1 MSGFLSGTTA
11 PARTS
16 SARSPRSPRS
26 LRRLCVGG
34 LALATALLVAPAATD
49 GPATA
54 RAAEPAATPV
64 AARALD
70 TAQTTPATS
79 FRVGNFNVLGADHT
93 APGGKRKGWES
104 GVVRMDRVVGL
115 LQENLLDVVGFQE
128 FQPPQALRFQELM
141 GTSWQTYPGIDNPAG
156 PSVNSIGWRTDV
168 WTLLE
173 ARTIPIPYFDG
184 VPSRMP
190 AVLLQ
195 NIDTGR
201 RVWFF
206 NTHNPADTRGPAQA
220 WRNTGFAMEVALAN
234 ELRAAYPDAPFI
246 SLGDKNERGS
256 DYYCAVAPGA
266 DMWSASGGYVDGS
279 TCQPPSGGAIDWIM
293 GTKDVFFNS
302 YTRVWNDYVSR
313 TSDHPLY
320 YANAVVPASAPVGV
334 DHVVVVAVPGLTS
347 NAVRGTS
354 APGEASRMATN
365 GASTTNAR
373 TATENTGPDAN
384 LMSLLSGRRVF
395 PKAGGHGVGAT
406 KKLPSTV
413 HDSAG
418 QYVSSVFDLAHNNSA
433 RTMFAS
439 SRQETGLVL
448 RSWNRKTGGKD
459 PYGVDD
465 GPAKIDRFKIMR
477 DDSRSVGW
485 WRDTIARKPAQL
497 SVIELSGVLDAG
509 LDGGFRGKD
518 YEKAVRKAF
527 QRVASI
533 RRSIAKSP
541 TMGGTTLLVVTGT
554 GGAQKAR
561 GSSRTWAQSYRV
573 PMWVTGPG
581 VPAGSD
587 LYGLNPSAT
596 SPGKQ
601 QVGYSGAQPIRV
613 GDLTNL
619 VTRALGVPPVPGS
632 TMNTEQR
639 FQAFDPLLVPGS

>member
-1 MSGFLSGTTA
+1 MPGT
-11 PARTS
+11 PAS
-16 SARSPRSPRS
+16 SRPSS
-26 LRRLCVGG
+26 LRRLCAVG
-34 LALATALLVAPAATD
+34 LTLATALLVAPAAPD
-49 GPATA
+49 GGLAPAS
-54 RAAEPAATPV
+54 AAEPAATPV
-64 AARALD
+64 AAR
-70 TAQTTPATS
+70 TMEVPQTTPATG

-93 APGGKRKGWES
+93 APGGNRKGWEP
-104 GVVRMDRVVGL
+104 GTVRMDRVVSL
-115 LQENLLDVVGFQE
+115 LGQNTLDVVGFQE
-128 FQPPQALRFQELM
+128 FQPPQAARFAELM
-141 GTSWQTYPGIDNPAG
+141 GTSWQTYPGLDNPAG

-173 ARTIPIPYFDG
+173 ARTLPIPYFDG

-195 NIDTGR
+195 NVATGR

-206 NTHNPADTRGPAQA
+206 NTHNPADVRGPAQA
-220 WRNTGFAMEVALAN
+220 YRDAGFAMEVALAN

-256 DYYCAVAPGA
+256 YYCKVAPGA

-279 TCQPPSGGAIDWIM
+279 TCSAPGGGAIDWIM

-302 YTRVWNDYVSR
+302 YTRVWNDFVSK

-320 YANAVVPASAPVGV
+320 TANVVVPASAPVGV

-347 NAVRGTS
+347 AVAGGSS
-354 APGEASRMATN
+354 APGEATRMVAN
-365 GASTTNAR
+365 GASTMNAR
-373 TATENTGPDAN
+373 TVTENTQADAN

-395 PKAGGHGVGAT
+395 PKRGGHGVGSE

-418 QYVSSVFDLAHNNSA
+418 QYVSSLFDLAHNNSG

-439 SRQETGLVL
+439 SRQENQLVL
-448 RSWNRKTGGKD
+448 RSWNRKSGGKD

-465 GPAKIDRFKIMR
+465 GTAKIDRFKIMR
-477 DDSRSVGW
+477 DDSKSVGW
-485 WRDTIARKPAQL
+485 WRETIERKPAEL
-497 SVIELSGVLDAG
+497 SVIELSGVLKAG
-509 LDGGFRGKD
+509 EDDGFKGPA
-518 YEKAVRKAF
+518 YQKAVRKAF
-527 QRVASI
+527 QKVAGI

-541 TMGGTTLLVVTGT
+541 EMNGTTLLIVTGT
-554 GGAQKAR
+554 GGAQKSR
-561 GSSRTWAQSYRV
+561 GSSRTWAKSYKV

-587 LYGLNPSAT
+587 LYALNPSFA
-596 SPGKQ
+596 SPGSAQ
-601 QVGYSGAQPIRV
+601 PGYSGTQPIRV

-619 VTRALGVPPVPGS
+619 VTRSLGVPPVPAS
-632 TMNTEQR
+632 SMDPEQR
-639 FQAFDPLLVPGS
+639 FQVFDPLLVPGS